1 MAVKVYPERRMR
13 DEHPFK
19 IWQAL
24 QRLRVMDKL
33 AGVEDRYYSPSDI
46 CNVLYSNWQDLDIR
60 QTLCVLEAK
69 INYAIRFLKIE
80 HYIEERM
87 ERSSSNSDGWFRYD
101 RPMDEYRILYSMD
114 STVREVLGDRSQ
126 DMLRDLMDDSWGV
139 WIGRPVID
147 VDKILEK
154 YA

>member
-13 DEHPFK
+13 DEHPWNVWK
-19 IWQAL
+19 AL

-46 CNVLYSNWQDLDIR
+46 CNILYSNWPSLDVR
-60 QTLCVLEAK
+60 QSIWVIEAK
-69 INYAIRFLKIE
+69 INFTIRFLRTE
-80 HYIEERM
+80 HYIEELV
-87 ERSSSNSDGWFRYD
+87 ERPSSRCPEFS
-101 RPMDEYRILYSMD
+101 PMRHMD
-114 STVREVLGDRSQ
+114 SWRICYNMSRETKDALGDDVDVIQRQ
-126 DMLRDLMDDSWGV
+126 VMDDRWGV